1 MPDDSHPD
9 EPDVTGAQGDGGA
22 DRGADDGDA
31 TQAVP
36 IGGADDETPP
46 EGSSAVTRAMAAA
59 APPAAVSG
67 AAPGTGAAAP
77 GVARTA
83 RSRGA
88 SANRTWIAV
97 LVVVALLVVG
107 AGIALAVSG
116 GKKSAT
122 PPTSPTGATDI
133 PASTAPAGPACPLTG
148 APSEGQVPPRPA
160 LAVKVDNYP
169 QARPQSGL
177 NEADIVYEEPVE
189 GGITRLVAVFQCQS
203 PALIGPIRSAR
214 AVDVPI
220 LDQLSRPVFLH
231 AGGIDPVLALLQ
243 EGNLIDD
250 NVFDHASVIQM
261 PAGRSAPY
269 DTYVSAAAAW
279 GLDPKDTTSPAPVFT
294 YSTTAPAGTAVA
306 TLHIPFSGTNNTLWT
321 WDASSGR
328 WLLSYQGTPA
338 TVQGGGQISTTNI
351 VVQTV
356 QVTYGPWLENNV
368 GGYEVQS
375 KMTGSGPLVVLR
387 NGVAVSGT
395 WSRESLSDVTTLTGV
410 GRVSH
415 QRSQPG
421 PTWVEI
427 VPAAVHVTTTPGS
440 SGAPRANSPVVD
452 AHAGRIPGMR
462 RGPGRASGRTAPR
475 RPGPSIPVRGM
486 CAVSP

>member
-9 EPDVTGAQGDGGA
+9 EPDMTGARGDGG
-22 DRGADDGDA
+22 GPEADDGDA

-36 IGGADDETPP
+36 IGGDDDVTPP
-46 EGSSAVTRAMAAA
+46 EGSSAVTRAIAAA
-59 APPAAVSG
+59 APTAAVSG
-67 AAPGTGAAAP
+67 AATGTGMGP
-77 GVARTA
+77 PVVASPA
-83 RSRGA
+83 RSRRA
-88 SANRTWIAV
+88 SANRTWIVV
-97 LVVVALLVVG
+97 LVVVALMVVG
-107 AGIALAVSG
+107 AGVALAVSG

-122 PPTSPTGATDI
+122 PPRSTTGATDI
-133 PASTAPAGPACPLTG
+133 PASTAPSGPPCPLTG
-148 APSEGQVPPRPA
+148 APSSGQVPERPA
-160 LAVKVDNYP
+160 LAIKVDNYP
-169 QARPQSGL
+169 QARPQSGI
-177 NEADIVYEEPVE
+177 NQADIVYEEPVE

-203 PALIGPIRSAR
+203 PTLIGPIRSAR

-243 EGNLIDD
+243 DGNLIDD
-250 NVFDHASVIQM
+250 NVFDHASIIQSL
-261 PAGRSAPY
+261 AGRSAPY
-269 DTYVSAAAAW
+269 DTYVSAAGAW
-279 GLDPKDTTSPAPVFT
+279 SLDPKDTAPPAPVFT
-294 YSTTAPAGTAVA
+294 YATTAPAGTPVA
-306 TLHIPFSGTNNTLWT
+306 TLHIPFSGTNDTLWT
-321 WDASSGR
+321 WNASSGK

-395 WSRESLSDVTTLTGV
+395 WSRESLSDVTTLTASNG
-410 GRVSH
+410 SPIMLA
-415 QRSQPG
+415 PG

-427 VPAAVHVTTTPGS
+427 VPAAVHVTTTASGS
-440 SGAPRANSPVVD
+440 SGGS
-452 AHAGRIPGMR
+452 
-462 RGPGRASGRTAPR
+462 SGQ
-475 RPGPSIPVRGM
+475 
-486 CAVSP
+486 